1 MRRAFFDERGCRG
14 EPKTEAN
21 FKSMNLSRWRRYG
34 RMGAAKPWKPRL
46 HNFRE
51 PIGVALETLRT
62 HKMRSFLMLL
72 GIVLSV
78 STLIMVVS
86 LISGVNLYVANR
98 IANLG
103 SNVFLV
109 LRFPIITDMDELV
122 KATRRNRPITWDD
135 YLYLRDNSTL
145 AVRVGAQVNL
155 LGRTKANGQ
164 TLEDTT
170 IYGVT
175 ANIGDMK
182 TDGPA
187 SGRYIADTDNQH
199 RSLVALIGSDIAE
212 NVTLGVDPIG
222 KEIDVDGRPYQVV
235 GIGKPIGTVLGQPQ
249 DNYVYIPI
257 ETWLKFYATS
267 NTSLAIN
274 VQTNGSDWMS
284 RTQEESQTLMRAR
297 RRLHPNDLDNFGIL
311 DGGSLVSL
319 FKRITGALAASMVGI
334 VAVFLVIG
342 GVVIMNVMLATVI
355 ERTREIGIRKSLGA
369 RRGDILL
376 QFLTETAVMS
386 TIGGAIGVALAYGF
400 ALLIAANTPVPM
412 HVPISAVIIALTV
425 STAVGVFF
433 GIYPASKAANLSPI
447 EALGQEW

>member
-1 MRRAFFDERGCRG
+1 M
-14 EPKTEAN
+14 
-21 FKSMNLSRWRRYG
+21 
-34 RMGAAKPWKPRL
+34 KPRL
-46 HNFRE
+46 HHFRE
-51 PIGVALETLRT
+51 PMLVALETLRT
-62 HKMRSFLMLL
+62 HKLRSFLMLL

-78 STLIMVVS
+78 STLIMVVA

-103 SNVFLV
+103 ANVFLV
-109 LRFPIITDMDELV
+109 LRFPIITDATELV
-122 KATRRNRPITWDD
+122 KATRRNKPITWDD
-135 YLYLRDNSTL
+135 YIYLRDNSRL
-145 AVRVGAQVNL
+145 ALRVGAQANQ

-187 SGRYIADTDNQH
+187 SGRYITDTDNEH
-199 RSLVALIGSDIAE
+199 RSLVALIGTDVADK
-212 NVTLGVDPIG
+212 LFPGVDPIG
-222 KEIDVDGRPYQVV
+222 KELDIDGRPYDIV
-235 GIGKPIGTVLGQPQ
+235 GVGQPIGTVLGQTQ

-257 ETWLKFYATS
+257 ETWLKYYETGR
-267 NTSLAIN
+267 TSLAIN
-274 VQTNGSDWMS
+274 AQTRGADWMA
-284 RTQEESQTLMRAR
+284 RTQEEFQTLMRAK

-311 DGGSLVSL
+311 DGGSLVDL

-342 GVVIMNVMLATVI
+342 GVVIMNVMLATVT
-355 ERTREIGIRKSLGA
+355 ERTREIGLRKSLGA

-386 TIGGAIGVALAYGF
+386 TIGGAIGVALAYVF
-400 ALLIAANTPVPM
+400 AVAIAANTPVPM
-412 HVPISAVIIALTV
+412 HVPISAVLIALGV
-425 STAVGVFF
+425 STAVGIFF
-433 GIYPASKAANLSPI
+433 GLYPASKAANLSPI
-447 EALGQEW
+447 EALRQEI